1 MYQRILVPIDGSDTA
16 QRGLEEAIAL
26 ASRLGASLRLF
37 HVVDPMAVYIG
48 MSSLASLPVGVL
60 ELRED
65 GERLLKGGLALAVQ
79 AGVKADT
86 HLEECPAPNVG
97 KLIIDTAQHWPA
109 DLIVMGTHGRKGVRH
124 VVLGSD
130 AEDVVR
136 RSPVPVLL
144 VRATA

>member
-1 MYQRILVPIDGSDTA
+1 MYKQILVPIDGSDTA

-26 ASRLGASLRLF
+26 ARHLGASLRLM
-37 HVVDPMAVYIG
+37 HVVDPIAVYIG
-48 MSSLASLPVGVL
+48 MSSLASLPEGVL

-65 GERLLKGGLALAVQ
+65 GERLLKEGLALAIK
-79 AGVKADT
+79 AGVKADI

-97 KLIIDTAQHWPA
+97 KLIVEAAQRWPA
-109 DLIVMGTHGRKGVRH
+109 DLVVMGTHGRKGVRH